1 MGEVMS
7 KAISKSPWV
16 VHFNCNSCNGCD
28 IEFLACL
35 TPTYDVERFGVLHVG
50 NPKHADVLVVTGSV
64 NLRNRH
70 VLKNVYDQMPDPKV
84 VVAMGVCPATGGI
97 FADCYNVVGGVG
109 SVIPVDVHVPGCPP
123 RPEAMMD
130 GIIEAVGILEKK
142 RKGEA
147 VDPPL
152 LPVKTVKGPEAP
164 PVTPEMAAKIAAAK
178 AATEAEKAAA
188 KEN

>member
-1 MGEVMS
+1 MS

-64 NLRNRH
+64 NHRNRH
-70 VLKNVYDQMPDPKV
+70 VLKNVYDQMPEPKV
-84 VVAMGVCPATGGI
+84 VVAMGVCAATGGI
-97 FADCYNVVGGVG
+97 FADCYNVAGGVG
-109 SVIPVDVHVPGCPP
+109 TVIPVDVHVPGCPP
-123 RPEAMMD
+123 KPEAMID

-142 RKGEA
+142 RQGLA

-152 LPVKTVKGPEAP
+152 LEVQTVKGPAP
-164 PVTPEMAAKIAAAK
+164 APAPAAA
-178 AATEAEKAAA
+178 AETK
-188 KEN
+188 NI